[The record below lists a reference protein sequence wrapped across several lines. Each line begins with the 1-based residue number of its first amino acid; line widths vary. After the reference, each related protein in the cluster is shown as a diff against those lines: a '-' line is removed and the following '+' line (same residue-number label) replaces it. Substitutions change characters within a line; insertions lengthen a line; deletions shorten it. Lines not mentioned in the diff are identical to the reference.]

1 MSVCAPRADSNL
13 IKVDRSTIAVT
24 CLRTDIK
31 EGGSMCPL
39 FEQLWNSGPDEDDY
53 FCLDKSQ

>member
-1 MSVCAPRADSNL
+1 MSVCEQHADSNL
-13 IKVDRSTIAVT
+13 IKVNRSTIAVT

-39 FEQLWNSGPDEDDY
+39 CEQLWNSGPDEDYY
-53 FCLDKSQ
+53 FFLDKSQ